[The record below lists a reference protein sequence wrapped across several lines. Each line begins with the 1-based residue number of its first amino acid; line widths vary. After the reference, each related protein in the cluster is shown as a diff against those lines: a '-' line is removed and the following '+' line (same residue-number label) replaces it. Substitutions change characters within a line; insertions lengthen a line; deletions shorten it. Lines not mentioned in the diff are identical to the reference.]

1 MGSHKPDSKPKSES
15 EPKLSKHPKNLDE
28 CAKNDDVKT
37 GVLETPNNKIDADKD
52 TIFKLINAPTLDQE
66 DTKVKK
72 DKFMVEEKP
81 ENKSQNEKI
90 LPDKDEEGIRP
101 KLKQTRNAE
110 ITESPLEKL
119 RRLENAKPTKIESDE
134 EEKVI
139 SELPSYD
146 LPTQRKKTALDT
158 YENLGK

>member
-1 MGSHKPDSKPKSES
+1 MIWLVMNLITCFFFKDNEIGDDLKLKTFQNDKATEPEESLTLKPFYIPKSQEKPSHKPDSKPKSES

-81 ENKSQNEKI
+81 GDTAFLVVYIVIVINVPLFI
-90 LPDKDEEGIRP
+90 L
-101 KLKQTRNAE
+101 LV
-110 ITESPLEKL
+110 L
-119 RRLENAKPTKIESDE
+119 
-134 EEKVI
+134 
-139 SELPSYD
+139 
-146 LPTQRKKTALDT
+146 
-158 YENLGK
+158 LGQ